1 MTPRERAKVLEPSVQ
16 SRGSMQQ
23 AEISSSTSTDY
34 VNHGAHSEQV
44 AREAGHLWGM
54 RLKAEYLA
62 RTKTLGNWP
71 GTLEEARGL
80 VDAALGRRVG
90 HEDCELLA
98 LLVERGA
105 RRAWHAL

>member
-1 MTPRERAKVLEPSVQ
+1 
-16 SRGSMQQ
+16 MQQ

-34 VNHGAHSEQV
+34 VDHGAHSEQV

-62 RTKTLGNWP
+62 RTKSLGNWP

-90 HEDCELLA
+90 HEDRELLA